1 MQTMINAFEVNEMFM
16 ERIVHVFAYKQT
28 PTFIGFKIANHVK
41 LKRQAI
47 STWRTNRIH
56 VVGHIFF
63 FFLLSNVFAVDV
75 LLPYSICL
83 LVSQYD
89 SYFVNPKMWMLTV

>member
-47 STWRTNRIH
+47 ST
-56 VVGHIFF
+56 
-63 FFLLSNVFAVDV
+63 
-75 LLPYSICL
+75 
-83 LVSQYD
+83 
-89 SYFVNPKMWMLTV
+89 